1 MDSGDCSDGVLIQV
15 GVAVDGTWHLSPRK
29 YGLPANTM

>member
-15 GVAVDGTWHLSPRK
+15 GAVIDRMWIQVIVA
-29 YGLPANTM
+29 MEC

>member
-15 GVAVDGTWHLSPRK
+15 GVAVDRMWIQVIV
-29 YGLPANTM
+29 AMEC